1 MNNTIKQKTI
11 QFFNNQNYFTVL
23 VKYDTSPFSEGSPS
37 FWQSRLVQ
45 VDKERLNNPLT
56 YKHTQIQNWQ
66 VQIPK
71 YKTHRFYCSA
81 NKEEVEN
88 QTNILPLVKEQVV
101 YQWHNR
107 QKIEKYEKQVRNFNF
122 LIEQRYEPLVVELKE
137 QKKELKQKLKSGEI
151 DNIEYQRLY
160 TPIRKEIEKAEFKIW
175 RKCRNYRGRYF
186 ERGLLKES
194 YRD

>member
-1 MNNTIKQKTI
+1 MSNTIKKKTI

-23 VKYDTSPFSEGSPS
+23 VKYDTSPFGIGSQS

-45 VDKERLNNPLT
+45 VDKDKLSISLT

-66 VQIPK
+66 LQIPE

-101 YQWHNR
+101 YQWHNH
-107 QKIEKYEKQVRNFNF
+107 KAIEKYEKQVSNFNF
-122 LIEQRYEPLVVELKE
+122 LIEQKYEPHLIELKE
-137 QKKELKQKLKSGEI
+137 QKRELKQKLKSGEI

-160 TPIRKEIEKAEFKIW
+160 TPIRKEIEQIEFKIW
-175 RKCRNYRGRYF
+175 RKCRDFRDRYF
-186 ERGLLKES
+186 ERGRLKDI